1 MLLNLT
7 ESSQKAKSYLS
18 IPISDWCFK
27 SVTLEPDWAKILT
40 PLLIK
45 CMIFGRLPNLSVIQY
60 TQLKMDMIITVLPFR
75 GVTKNNENGNDK
87 IITSQ
92 EC

>member
-1 MLLNLT
+1 
-7 ESSQKAKSYLS
+7 
-18 IPISDWCFK
+18 
-27 SVTLEPDWAKILT
+27 
-40 PLLIK
+40 
-45 CMIFGRLPNLSVIQY
+45 MIFGRLPNLSVIQY